1 MELNPISLRFHM
13 NESGVTIDNAGIDLA
28 ANGNVDCGYFVIPF
42 KCSPYMAGGVV
53 TEGFAGGTSGEGELQ
68 FDRRQVA
75 GSDTSRGVADIG
87 RLVFGV
93 TGVSAQGETCYDVA
107 CQNTGVTLEPG
118 MEVIVQ
124 QVRGPLGA
132 GEAGHVKPFLLVR
145 YMPESRANLASLQET
160 S

>member
-1 MELNPISLRFHM
+1 MELNPMPLDFVM
-13 NESGVTIDNAGIDLA
+13 NESGVTIDNTGIDMEGH
-28 ANGNVDCGYFVIPF
+28 ANADAGYFVIPF

-107 CQNTGVTLEPG
+107 CQNAGVTLEPG
-118 MEVIVQ
+118 MEVMVQ
-124 QVRGPLGA
+124 VVRGPTGSGQA
-132 GEAGHVKPFLLVR
+132 GKVKPFLLVR
-145 YMPESRANLASLQET
+145 YMPETRANLASLQET